1 MRCAARVIEEEGK
14 RDGLG
19 LVFLAIGL
27 GFLGFRLVW
36 GV

>member
-1 MRCAARVIEEEGK
+1 MRCTARVVEEKGK

-19 LVFLAIGL
+19 LVFLATGL
-27 GFLGFRLVW
+27 GVLGFRLVW